1 MTTQQTEQQKLINQF
16 ETTAKDAET
25 LLEQVRELAT
35 ILKTET
41 GLTKESLSNWKGRA
55 LTVKEEAKIFAAW
68 VEIDIIET
76 DQFLSQ
82 QLKDKTNGSSQK
94 T

>member
-1 MTTQQTEQQKLINQF
+1 MATKQTEQQKLIEQF
-16 ETTAKDAET
+16 ETTAKDAEN

-41 GLTKESLSNWKGRA
+41 GLTKESLSNWKGCA
-55 LTVKEEAKIFAAW
+55 LTVKEKAKIFASW
-68 VEIDIIET
+68 VEIDIIEAELFLDLLSK
-76 DQFLSQ
+76 DQ
-82 QLKDKTNGSSQK
+82 TNGSSQK

>member
-1 MTTQQTEQQKLINQF
+1 MATKQTEQQKLIEQF

-41 GLTKESLSNWKGRA
+41 KLTKESLSNWRGDASKA
-55 LTVKEEAKIFAAW
+55 LERVKIFAAW

-76 DQFLSQ
+76 DQFLAQ
-82 QLKDKTNGSSQK
+82 QLKDQTNG
-94 T
+94 

>member
-1 MTTQQTEQQKLINQF
+1 MATKQTEQQKLINQF

-41 GLTKESLSNWKGRA
+41 KLTKESLSNWKGRA
-55 LTVKEEAKIFAAW
+55 LTVKEKAKIFALW
-68 VEIDIIET
+68 VEIDIIEAELFLDLLSK
-76 DQFLSQ
+76 DQ
-82 QLKDKTNGSSQK
+82 TNGSSQK